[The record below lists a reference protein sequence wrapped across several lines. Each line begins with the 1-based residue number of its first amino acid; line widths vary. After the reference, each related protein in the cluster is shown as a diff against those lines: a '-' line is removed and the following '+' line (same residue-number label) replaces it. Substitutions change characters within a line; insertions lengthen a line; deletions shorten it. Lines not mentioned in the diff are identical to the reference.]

1 MVPMRT
7 LTTLAVCALV
17 LATAAARAATCPV
30 LEDHSCLPLP
40 LAAKSPCTITLPK
53 MATCAPLRG
62 GRSLCLDEP
71 LLADIGDG
79 YCSKWHT
86 IVIFVDDASRL
97 RQGQRVIIVGT
108 LDRFVSALVLSPPS
122 LITPTNVKKK
132 R

>member
-30 LEDHSCLPLP
+30 LETTPAAATVSGKVTMHHHVAKDGDMR
-40 LAAKSPCTITLPK
+40 AAKGWPFLV
-53 MATCAPLRG
+53 
-62 GRSLCLDEP
+62 LDEP

-108 LDRFVSALVLSPPS
+108 LDRFVSALVLPS
-122 LITPTNVKKK
+122 IFITPTTVKKK